1 VVGVPVAARGQIVKA
16 FIVLAP
22 GVAGDPTLTQA
33 LQDTVRNTIAPYK
46 YPRAIE
52 YRAALPRT
60 VTGKIQRNALR
71 AEG

>member
-1 VVGVPVAARGQIVKA
+1 VGGADAGRGLMDRA
-16 FIVLAP
+16 FIVLSP
-22 GVAGDPTLTQA
+22 GVAGDAALTQA
-33 LQDTVRNTIAPYK
+33 LLDTVRNTIAPYK